1 MFFLQSNYQLIKFS
15 LCMCSVSVGCTYN
28 TSMQI
33 LYGAEWKMIVR
44 LSHCS
49 IIERGIDS
57 LGLNKNIV
65 HCKFLQFFGWRILCM
80 TILK

>member
-1 MFFLQSNYQLIKFS
+1 
-15 LCMCSVSVGCTYN
+15 MCSVSVGCTYN

-33 LYGAEWKMIVR
+33 LYGAEWKTIVR

-57 LGLNKNIV
+57 LGSNKNIV
-65 HCKFLQFFGWRILCM
+65 HCKIS
-80 TILK
+80 TIFWMEDIMYDNFKVTIKLF